1 MKMKKRIKNI
11 KTDTLEVNGNKC
23 LVKIHYEKRSNSTVS
38 IGKRA
43 INVRIPS
50 FLDREDRLKQLM
62 KMKIWAINKLKEN
75 PNIFRKEVQ
84 REHNDGDIL
93 EMGDKEFILNIDYK
107 SKKGSSGKVI
117 DDRIYLS
124 ISNNLSKKEMNKHIS
139 VLLSRCIASIRLQK
153 LKEKIERLNQ
163 QYFNQK
169 INNIFFKY
177 NKSNWGSCS
186 SSGNINISTRLIF
199 APEEVLD
206 YVCIHEIAH
215 LIESNQSNRFWKL
228 VEKAMPNYK
237 EKEKW
242 LKENG
247 NKCNF

>member
-11 KTDTLEVNGNKC
+11 VTDTLELNGNKYM
-23 LVKIHYEKRSNSTVS
+23 VKIHHEKRNNSIVS

-43 INVRIPS
+43 INIRLPS
-50 FLDREDRLKQLM
+50 FLKREEKLRQLIKM
-62 KMKIWAINKLKEN
+62 KMWAINKLKEN
-75 PNIFRKEVQ
+75 PNLFRKEVQ
-84 REHNDGDIL
+84 REYNDGDIL
-93 EMGDKEFILNIDYK
+93 EVGDKEFILNLDYK
-107 SKKGSSGKVI
+107 NKKGSSGELI

-124 ISNNLSKKEMNKHIS
+124 ISNDLSKEERNKHIS
-139 VLLSRCIASIRLQK
+139 VLLSRCIAIIRLPK
-153 LKEKIERLNQ
+153 LKEKIESLNQ
-163 QYFNQK
+163 QYFNQRINK
-169 INNIFFKY
+169 ILFKY

-186 SSGNINISTRLIF
+186 SSGHINISTRLIQ

-215 LIESNQSNRFWKL
+215 TIEPNHSNRFWEL
-228 VEKAMPNYK
+228 VGKAMPNYK
-237 EKEKW
+237 EKKKW